1 MSLNIDPIQDDYQRW
16 LAELLQ
22 LAKTHDVE
30 WLIAPASH
38 THRAAFDKGLSP
50 EEELAAL
57 KDLSEWRGCGCG
69 GGG

>member
-1 MSLNIDPIQDDYQRW
+1 MTLNVDPVQDAYEHW
-16 LAELLQ
+16 LAELQ
-22 LAKTHDVE
+22 RLAKAQDVE

-38 THRAAFDKGLSP
+38 THRAGFEKGSTP

-57 KDLSEWRGCGCG
+57 KDLAEWRGCGCG